1 LPTAYAQTS
10 DAALAPAPG
19 PALSDP
25 PPMLL
30 SSPPTS
36 LDERA
41 PTDGQSSEK
50 SRRFG
55 AMFDLG
61 VPDGTMLSFVFRP
74 VEIARFHAGAG
85 YNGISP
91 GLRIGAALLPLG
103 SGPSLSL
110 DYGHYFEGDA
120 NGLIGLLAAADE
132 DNALLERVGYDY
144 VSLRAGMELGGDRF
158 TFFARGGISWVRTTI
173 HEFATLIEPSTA
185 STNGRTT
192 ITVNEDPVLNAFVPS
207 LQLGFIVQL

>member
-1 LPTAYAQTS
+1 
-10 DAALAPAPG
+10 
-19 PALSDP
+19 
-25 PPMLL
+25 MLL

-36 LDERA
+36 VD
-41 PTDGQSSEK
+41 DGSPASGESSDK
-50 SRRFG
+50 PRRFG

-61 VPDGTMLSFVFRP
+61 IPDGTMLSFVFRP
-74 VEIARFHAGAG
+74 VDIARFHAGLG

-103 SGPSLSL
+103 WGPSVSL

-120 NGLIGLLAAADE
+120 NGLVGLVAGSADE
-132 DNALLERVGYDY
+132 DSVLLEKIGYDY

-158 TFFARGGISWVRTTI
+158 TFFGRGGVSWMRTTI
-173 HEFATLIEPSTA
+173 HEFEALIEPSGA
-185 STNGRTT
+185 SANGNTT

-207 LQLGFIVQL
+207 FQLGLIVQL

>member
-1 LPTAYAQTS
+1 
-10 DAALAPAPG
+10 
-19 PALSDP
+19 
-25 PPMLL
+25 
-30 SSPPTS
+30 
-36 LDERA
+36 
-41 PTDGQSSEK
+41 
-50 SRRFG
+50 
-55 AMFDLG
+55 MFDLG

-103 SGPSLSL
+103 WGPSVSL

-120 NGLIGLLAAADE
+120 NGLVGLVGDAAGDS
-132 DNALLERVGYDY
+132 ALLEQVGYDY

-158 TFFARGGISWVRTTI
+158 TFFARGGVSWMRTTI
-173 HEFATLIEPSTA
+173 HQFEALIEPSGVTA
-185 STNGRTT
+185 NGTTT

-207 LQLGFIVQL
+207 LQLGLIVQL